1 MPVDIGLVIVTI
13 SAFCLPYTGPGRTR
27 GGWLAGD
34 LVGLGSKADVGEW
47 VGGGVFF
54 WIRRRYGCGEG
65 LGGVVARGAG
75 DDECRGEAWWG
86 SGVRGESSRDA
97 VCLSVCLL
105 GKGGALGEMKRIVEA
120 GLWLIRIGLGRGD
133 VGDGIVGGEWGPG
146 GCYDVREGEG
156 GGER

>member
-54 WIRRRYGCGEG
+54 GYGDGMVVVRGWGAWSREEPG
-65 LGGVVARGAG
+65 TMNAEARLGGGA
-75 DDECRGEAWWG
+75 
-86 SGVRGESSRDA
+86 ESAERVLVMLS
-97 VCLSVCLL
+97 VCLSVCWE
-105 GKGGALGEMKRIVEA
+105 KE
-120 GLWLIRIGLGRGD
+120 
-133 VGDGIVGGEWGPG
+133 
-146 GCYDVREGEG
+146 VRWA
-156 GGER
+156 R